1 MGGIGPT
8 PKPAGQRA
16 RRNATVAMTRL
27 PAGGRKGRA
36 PKWPLIDDVRKAALL
51 EVAEGTVARLRE
63 ELRDPELYEAARV
76 SRERK
81 LQATEVEVV
90 VLTRQLE
97 VQRGLEKQLW
107 REVWTTPQAVAWDR
121 IGWNREVAQYVRW
134 KVLAELGDMD
144 AAKEA
149 RQLSDRIGLTPQ
161 ALLRLRWE
169 IVPDEELSGRRP
181 RATVVPAAAPVEAA
195 ALPADPRSILH
206 AV

>member
-1 MGGIGPT
+1 MGGMGPA

-27 PAGGRKGRA
+27 PAGGRKGRT

-51 EVAEGTVARLRE
+51 EVAEGTVVRLRE
-63 ELRDPELYEAARV
+63 ELRDPDLFGAARA

-81 LQATEVEVV
+81 LNAAEIEVV
-90 VLTRQLE
+90 VLGKQLE
-97 VQRGLEKQLW
+97 AQRGLEKALW
-107 REVWTTPQAVAWDR
+107 REVWATPQAAAWER
-121 IGWNREVAQYVRW
+121 LGWTREPAQYVRW

-149 RQLSDRIGLTPQ
+149 RQLSDRLGLTPL

-169 IVPDEELSGRRP
+169 IVDDDEVAGRRP
-181 RATVVPAAAPVEAA
+181 RREPVSASPAAAAV
-195 ALPADPRSILH
+195 DPRSILH
-206 AV
+206 VV